1 MLTELWHDLRYRVR
15 ALFRRAD
22 LDRELDLEI
31 DAHLEREAAVYE
43 RQGMTSD
50 AARRQARL
58 AFGALQDVKERS
70 RDARGTALVES
81 LVQDVRYGSRM
92 LVRHPL
98 FTLTAALS
106 LAVCIGANTTVFTL
120 VNRLLLREPPG
131 VVEPHRLV
139 DIAPTDGSRFREPFV
154 HATLLDGLRRHV
166 TLLESVYGHT
176 LEVQPLSVRADDGA
190 EIVFGAV
197 VTTNYFSALGVRPA
211 IGRLFT
217 TNDREQPGESPIA
230 VLSHAAWLR
239 RFDGD
244 PSVLGRTLDINGQ
257 AITIVGVASE
267 PFRGTSVALAD
278 IWLPASM
285 ASTVRP
291 TGPWPLAAGG
301 RLRGGVTIA
310 QAAAEVQSIAAEIQN
325 ALPGGP
331 VMAAPGIRDRR
342 ADGLGVVAASPLPPV
357 VRGLVAG
364 LLTLLMGMVSL
375 VLAIACANVAGV
387 LLARGTARRR
397 EIAVRLAIGAGR
409 RRLSRQLLTETLLLF
424 ALGGAAG
431 VVLARVMTT
440 VIVRVLPPLPV
451 PIDTSLPLDWRVLL
465 FTAGLSLLAAVS
477 CGLVPALQSSRADVV
492 STLKSDGPGVSDRG
506 RLRHTFLVVQVA
518 VSVVLV
524 VAAGLFVGATRR
536 AAGTDTGFDPHGVE
550 AAALDLS
557 LAGYADA
564 SGAAVVQDLV
574 ARVQTLP
581 NVASASAALL
591 LPRGG
596 QSRLCCG
603 VTVQGAAPA
612 DGEGRFH
619 PSWNSVEPGFFGTLR
634 IPLLAGR
641 DFTGADR
648 ARTEPVVIVSEAG
661 ARSFWPGEDAI
672 GKHVLWHTDPAP
684 GSGYA
689 GGPGLVGP
697 NPNDAPRDPIQLT
710 VVGVVGDMRTGS
722 SQPPALLYV
731 PFQQRYQARVS
742 VVARS
747 RDGGR
752 LARDI
757 RAIVADIDPRL
768 PVVSSSSLADV
779 VSPVLL
785 QLRLAAVVSAT
796 AGFIGMVLAAIG
808 VYGVTTHTVARRT
821 REIGIRI
828 AMGAQRA
835 DVVGLVLRQGMA
847 LVLVGGAVG
856 LVLAAIAGRLLAN
869 RLFGIP
875 PIAPLTFA
883 AAAAL
888 FAVVGMVACYVPV
901 RRAARISPV
910 DALRH
915 E

>member
-1 MLTELWHDLRYRVR
+1 MLVEIWNDVRYRVQ

-22 LDRELDLEI
+22 LDRELELEI

-43 RQGMTSD
+43 RQGMTPD
-50 AARRQARL
+50 EARRQARL
-58 AFGALQDVKERS
+58 AFGAVQDVKERS
-70 RDARGTALVES
+70 RDARGTALFES
-81 LVQDVRYGSRM
+81 LVQDVRYGSRL
-92 LVRHPL
+92 LVRYPL

-139 DIAPTDGSRFREPFV
+139 DIAPTDGTRFREPVV
-154 HATLLDGLRRHV
+154 HPMMLDGLRRHAA
-166 TLLESVYGHT
+166 LLEEVYGYI
-176 LEVQPLSVRADDGA
+176 EVQPLSLRAAESA
-190 EIVFGAV
+190 EIVFGAF

-217 TNDREQPGESPIA
+217 SDDREEPGESPIA

-244 PSVLGRTLDINGQ
+244 PSVLGRTLEINGQ
-257 AITIVGVASE
+257 AITVVGVAAKA
-267 PFRGTSVALAD
+267 FRGTSVALAD
-278 IWLPASM
+278 IWLPTSM
-285 ASTVRP
+285 ASP
-291 TGPWPLAAGG
+291 TGSLPLAAGG
-301 RLRGGVTIA
+301 RLRPGVSIA
-310 QAAAEVQSIAAEIQN
+310 QAAAEVQSIAAEIQKT
-325 ALPGGP
+325 LPGGP
-331 VMAAPGIRDRR
+331 IVATPGIRDRR
-342 ADGLGVVAASPLPPV
+342 ADGLGAVAASPLPPV

-387 LLARGTARRR
+387 LLARGTTRRR

-409 RRLSRQLLTETLLLF
+409 RRLVRQLLTETLLLF
-424 ALGGAAG
+424 AIGGAAG
-431 VVLARVMTT
+431 VVLARLMTT
-440 VIVRVLPPLPV
+440 MIVRVLPPLPV

-465 FTAGLSLLAAVS
+465 FTAGLSLLAAVV

-492 STLKSDGPGVSDRG
+492 SALKSDGPGVSDRG
-506 RLRHTFLVVQVA
+506 RLRHTFLVAQVA

-536 AAGTDTGFDPHGVE
+536 AAATDTGFDPHGVE

-557 LAGYADA
+557 LAGYSDA
-564 SGAAVVQDLV
+564 TGPAFVQDLV
-574 ARVQTLP
+574 ARIQALP
-581 NVASASAALL
+581 NVADASAALL

-603 VTVQGAAPA
+603 VTVQGAAPP
-612 DGEGRFH
+612 DGEERFH

-648 ARTEPVVIVSEAG
+648 ARTEFVVIVSEAA

-672 GKHVLWHTDPAP
+672 GKHVLWHTALAP

-710 VVGVVGDMRTGS
+710 VVGVVGDMRTGT

-747 RDGGR
+747 RDSGR

-768 PVVSSSSLADV
+768 PVMSSSSLADV

-796 AGFIGMVLAAIG
+796 AGLIGMVLAAIG
-808 VYGVTTHTVARRT
+808 VYGVATHTVARRT

-835 DVVGLVLRQGMA
+835 DVVGLVLRQGMS
-847 LVLVGGAVG
+847 LVLVGAALG
-856 LVLAAIAGRLLAN
+856 LALAAIAGKLLAN